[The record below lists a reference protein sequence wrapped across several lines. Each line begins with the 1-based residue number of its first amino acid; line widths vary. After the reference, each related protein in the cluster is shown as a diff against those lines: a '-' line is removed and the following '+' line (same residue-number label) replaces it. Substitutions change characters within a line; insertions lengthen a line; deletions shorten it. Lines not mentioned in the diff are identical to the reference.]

1 MKSQTESRPI
11 ERYIAIDIH
20 KHYVLLGGMNTQ
32 KGWVLRTR
40 KVRMSRFP
48 EWVLMNLRPTDAV
61 VIESTSNAWVIYD
74 LIAPIAAKT
83 VVANPLKIGQIA
95 GAKVK
100 TDKLDVERLLTLLI
114 ADIVPEVWVP
124 PQHVRDLRSL
134 ISHRWRLHK
143 QIAMTKNRLHGVPR
157 PIGESFIHRFN
168 LIPPE
173 GPLFSDENRSW
184 WQQQDFSPIVRIQ
197 IEQDLLILEHLSA
210 HKDAIHQELACLSNQ
225 DPWAKD
231 MVFLMQIPGLGVVLS
246 MTVLAAIGDIS
257 RFEDPKNL
265 VGYAGLGAGV
275 HDSGQK
281 HQGKGITKAGRK
293 ELRWAMVE
301 AAWSAVGSSPYWK
314 TQYEDLKKRGKH
326 SNEAIV
332 ALARKMLVAVWQV
345 LSKREPYRH
354 ATEEDLAYKM
364 VIWSQRMDEEALRGM
379 TRQQFVK
386 YGLLRLGAGQDLTRI
401 ERNGVPRRIAPAAEV
416 LALKPDLKPPS

>member
-1 MKSQTESRPI
+1 MTFTCFV
-11 ERYIAIDIH
+11 H
-20 KHYVLLGGMNTQ
+20 
-32 KGWVLRTR
+32 
-40 KVRMSRFP
+40 
-48 EWVLMNLRPTDAV
+48 
-61 VIESTSNAWVIYD
+61 
-74 LIAPIAAKT
+74 
-83 VVANPLKIGQIA
+83 
-95 GAKVK
+95 KVK
-100 TDKLDVERLLTLLI
+100 TDRLDVERLLILLI

-124 PQHVRDLRSL
+124 PHHVRDLRAL

-143 QIAMTKNRLHGVPR
+143 QIAMTKNRLQ
-157 PIGESFIHRFN
+157 SFIHRFN

-173 GPLFSDENRSW
+173 GQLFSDENRTW
-184 WQQQDFSPIVRIQ
+184 WQAQDFSSIVRIQ
-197 IEQDLLILEHLSA
+197 IEQDLLILEHLTA
-210 HKDAIHQELACLSNQ
+210 HKEAIHQELACLSNRQ
-225 DPWAKD
+225 PWADD

-246 MTVLAAIGDIS
+246 MTVLAAIGEIA
-257 RFEDPKNL
+257 RFEHPKKL

-314 TQYEDLKKRGKH
+314 TQYEALKIRGKH

-332 ALARKMLVAVWQV
+332 TVARKMLVAVWHV

-364 VIWSQRMDEEALRGM
+364 LTSVPLAGIWSQRMNEEALRGM
-379 TRQQFVK
+379 TRQQFLK

-401 ERNGVPRRIAPAAEV
+401 ERNGVPRRIAPTAEV
-416 LALKPDLKPPS
+416 LALKPNLRPPT

>member
-1 MKSQTESRPI
+1 MKSQTEARPI
-11 ERYIAIDIH
+11 DRYIAIDIH
-20 KHYVLLGGMNTQ
+20 KHYVLLGGMNAQ
-32 KGWVLRTR
+32 REWVLRTR
-40 KVRMSRFP
+40 KVRLSRFP
-48 EWVLMNLRPTDAV
+48 EWVQKHLRPTDAV
-61 VIESTSNAWVIYD
+61 VIESTSNAWEIYD
-74 LIAPIAAKT
+74 LIAPLVAKT
-83 VVANPLKIGQIA
+83 VVANPLKVGQIA

-100 TDKLDVERLLTLLI
+100 TDRLDVERLLILLI

-124 PQHVRDLRSL
+124 PHHVRDLRAL

-143 QIAMTKNRLHGVPR
+143 QIAMTKNRLQ
-157 PIGESFIHRFN
+157 SFIHRFN

-173 GPLFSDENRSW
+173 GQLFSDEHRAW
-184 WQQQDFSPIVRIQ
+184 WQAQDFSSIVRIQ
-197 IEQDLLILEHLSA
+197 IEQDLLILEHLTA
-210 HKDAIHQELACLSNQ
+210 HKEAIHQELACLSNRQ
-225 DPWAKD
+225 PWAKD

-257 RFEDPKNL
+257 RFEHAKNL

-275 HDSGQK
+275 HDSGKK

-314 TQYEDLKKRGKH
+314 AQYEALKIRGKH
-326 SNEAIV
+326 ANEAIV
-332 ALARKMLVAVWQV
+332 TVARKMLVAVWHV
-345 LSKREPYRH
+345 LSKREPDRH
-354 ATEEDLAYKM
+354 ATAEDLAYKM

-401 ERNGVPRRIAPAAEV
+401 VRNGVPRRIAPTAEV
-416 LALKPDLKPPS
+416 LALKPDLRPPT

>member
-1 MKSQTESRPI
+1 MKTENEAIAI

-20 KHYVLLGGMNTQ
+20 KHYVVLGGMNAQ
-32 KGWVLRTR
+32 KEWVLRTR

-48 EWVLMNLRPTDAV
+48 EWVQKNLKPTDAV
-61 VIESTSNAWVIYD
+61 VIESTSNAWDIYD
-74 LIAPIAAKT
+74 LIAPLAAKT
-83 VVANPLKIGQIA
+83 VVANPLKVGQIA

-124 PQHVRDLRSL
+124 PHHVRDLRSL
-134 ISHRWRLHK
+134 ISHRWRIHK
-143 QIAMTKNRLHGVPR
+143 LISMTKNRLQ
-157 PIGESFIHRFN
+157 SFIHRFN

-173 GPLFSDENRSW
+173 GALFSDENRSW
-184 WQQQDFSPIVRIQ
+184 WQEQDFSSMVRLQ
-197 IEQDLLILEHLSA
+197 IEQDLLILAHLSA
-210 HKDAIHQELACLSNQ
+210 HKDAIHQELACLSNRK
-225 DPWAKD
+225 PWADD

-246 MTVLAAIGDIS
+246 MTVLSAIGDIT
-257 RFEDPKNL
+257 RFECAKNL

-275 HDSGQK
+275 HDSGLK

-301 AAWSAVGSSPYWK
+301 AAWGAIRSDPYWK
-314 TQYEDLKKRGKH
+314 AQYEGLKKRGKH

-332 ALARKMLVAVWQV
+332 AVARKMLVAVWHI

-354 ATEEDLAYKM
+354 ANEEDLAYKM
-364 VIWSQRMDEEALRGM
+364 VIWSQRMDEKALNGM

-386 YGLLRLGAGQDLTRI
+386 YGLLRLGKGAHLTRI
-401 ERNGVPRRIAPAAEV
+401 VRKGTPRRIAPTAEV
-416 LALKPDLKPPS
+416 LALKPELILIE